1 MQFEIVIE
9 GLTKDA
15 WVGNLSPEKV
25 KNAARMSLNRVAARA
40 RTKSDRALREQ
51 IAFPARYL
59 GPAAKRLWIQQ
70 KASNNNLEA
79 IIRGQGR
86 PTSLAR
92 FSGRQRPPAP
102 GRGQRGGGV
111 NVTVKPGQRKF
122 INRAFLIRLR
132 NNNTGLAVRTAGG
145 KPANAFKPKEIG
157 RNLYLLYGPSVDQ
170 ALLDARNEGGI
181 YEEIS
186 QEMLDE
192 WDREFER
199 LLNVEMNRAG

>member
-9 GLTKDA
+9 GLKKDT
-15 WVGNLSPEKV
+15 WVGNLSPQKV
-25 KNAARMSLNRVAARA
+25 KDAARMSLNRVAARA

-59 GPAAKRLWIQQ
+59 GPASQRLWVRQ
-70 KASNNNLEA
+70 KASNENLEA

-92 FSGRQRPPAP
+92 FAGRAKPPKP
-102 GRGQRGGGV
+102 GQGQRGGGV
-111 NVTVKPGQRKF
+111 NVMVKPGQRQF
-122 INRAFLIRLR
+122 INRAFLIRLN

-145 KPANAFKPKEIG
+145 KPANSYKPKMIG
-157 RNLYLLYGPSVDQ
+157 KNLYLLYGPSVDQ
-170 ALLDARNEGGI
+170 ALLDARQKGGI

-192 WDREFER
+192 WDAEFAR
-199 LLNVEMNRAG
+199 LLQVEMNRA